1 MSAQVIPGGFLAVD
15 TFFLMSGFLLS
26 SVLLPQLDA
35 GTLSDLGRSITG
47 SSGWRGSWMLKAYV
61 HRYLRLTPT
70 LAFATLMFWKVVPLL
85 GSGAGWWPV
94 AAAQEESCR
103 RRVCGYWWTEV
114 TYTQAFLPWPPLSDG
129 CTGVSWYL
137 SDDTL
142 YFLAGVPL
150 LALYH
155 RAPRVGATI
164 AAVVAVVSTLF
175 TLVWYGFHDNISF
188 TVFARVV
195 KPDGWGIVYAAP
207 WTRCPTYL
215 VGALCGMV
223 WHSKFR
229 GRVGNNNGVVSTTA
243 GGGSRIGAAGKGG
256 STHGASSHGS
266 G

>member
-103 RRVCGYWWTEV
+103 
-114 TYTQAFLPWPPLSDG
+114 
-129 CTGVSWYL
+129 
-137 SDDTL
+137 
-142 YFLAGVPL
+142 
-150 LALYH
+150 
-155 RAPRVGATI
+155 
-164 AAVVAVVSTLF
+164 
-175 TLVWYGFHDNISF
+175 
-188 TVFARVV
+188 
-195 KPDGWGIVYAAP
+195 K
-207 WTRCPTYL
+207 
-215 VGALCGMV
+215 
-223 WHSKFR
+223 
-229 GRVGNNNGVVSTTA
+229 
-243 GGGSRIGAAGKGG
+243 
-256 STHGASSHGS
+256 
-266 G
+266 